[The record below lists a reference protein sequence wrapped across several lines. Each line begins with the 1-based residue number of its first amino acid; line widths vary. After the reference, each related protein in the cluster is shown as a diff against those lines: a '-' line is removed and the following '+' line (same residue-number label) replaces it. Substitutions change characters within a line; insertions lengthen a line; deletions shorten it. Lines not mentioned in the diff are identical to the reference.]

1 MTGQERRERVTAG
14 CWPLR
19 HAAGPATTPPKQQKT
34 TFEQSVYIHICLYSY
49 MYISKVMQPQNAN
62 IELPE

>member
-19 HAAGPATTPPKQQKT
+19 HAAGPATSRGLTGGKERGEERGEERKCARAMASASAPSET
-34 TFEQSVYIHICLYSY
+34 
-49 MYISKVMQPQNAN
+49 
-62 IELPE
+62 